1 MSAMMICINELASRR
16 VLPSLAPPKAQL
28 ENESVQ
34 KRPINKRGRTIGADP
49 YPEIKTE
56 AQNRGLATAPRASGA
71 GDRWISER
79 TDRT

>member
-1 MSAMMICINELASRR
+1 MSAMMVCINQLASRS
-16 VLPSLAPPKAQL
+16 VPQSIAPPKARI
-28 ENESVQ
+28 ENEPVQ

-49 YPEIKTE
+49 YTEIKTE
-56 AQNRGLATAPRASGA
+56 AQNRGPATAPRASGA